1 MIWHFYRFNFKQ
13 QNFWIKSMFFKEND
27 VPVFFGIEMT
37 PGKIFVQTIC
47 DFDDNWVVQNNYRA
61 DYTSGELL
69 TGFLKKELID
79 VLTPMI
85 QEFQTNR
92 AKVTDDIAKEFMR
105 PRILNFNV
113 KKA

>member
-1 MIWHFYRFNFKQ
+1 MSTLASYSRAVNHGT
-13 QNFWIKSMFFKEND
+13 KSSVLPLTLSTFACRK
-27 VPVFFGIEMT
+27 
-37 PGKIFVQTIC
+37 
-47 DFDDNWVVQNNYRA
+47 

-92 AKVTDDIAKEFMR
+92 AKVTDDIVREFMR
-105 PRILNFNV
+105 PRPLNFTA
-113 KKA
+113 KK